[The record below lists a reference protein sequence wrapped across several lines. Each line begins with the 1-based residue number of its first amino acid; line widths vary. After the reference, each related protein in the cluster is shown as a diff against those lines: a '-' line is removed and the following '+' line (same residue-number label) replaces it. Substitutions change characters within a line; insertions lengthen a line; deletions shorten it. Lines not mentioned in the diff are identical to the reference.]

1 MNRSA
6 AKARSE
12 AHSEYDA
19 AALIASRA
27 LRDHGRDSQQYKTA
41 SAVAYLALQGLKAHI
56 AANPNPKRKPG
67 RPPLPEGEART
78 VKVLVALTP
87 DEATASQAR
96 ATRAGKTLAG
106 WARDVLVRAA
116 RR

>member
-1 MNRSA
+1 MTSQCRP
-6 AKARSE
+6 
-12 AHSEYDA
+12 AHGSCNLPSGHKGE
-19 AALIASRA
+19 
-27 LRDHGRDSQQYKTA
+27 HGGHVGPWEREEPSPHA
-41 SAVAYLALQGLKAHI
+41 
-56 AANPNPKRKPG
+56 PKRKPG

-87 DEATASQAR
+87 DEATATEAR

-116 RR
+116 KR